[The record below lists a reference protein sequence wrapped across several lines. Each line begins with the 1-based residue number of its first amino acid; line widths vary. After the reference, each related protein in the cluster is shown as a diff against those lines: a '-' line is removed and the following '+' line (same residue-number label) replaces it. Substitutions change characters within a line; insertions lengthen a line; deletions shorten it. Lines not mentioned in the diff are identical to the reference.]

1 MIKTFVF
8 SILLLSCLTINGQT
22 TTQLDSLLRK
32 LDTQKED
39 TNKLNSLIKIQNLL
53 TEQQGEKKLAY
64 MEQALQLAKKL
75 NQPAKQAQINLDFG
89 TYYTFRSDFEKSL
102 KYHLECAKIAEKIN
116 HTNFQIRAYLG
127 VGQAFQHLDTKSLR
141 AKAYYK
147 KAQNVAILTKD
158 SSMLSNIYVQIA
170 FTFYYEAKFDSTI
183 VYHFKALEL
192 AKKQQDIKLIASI
205 YNEIGLTYTQQE
217 KTDLALKNYDLAIAI
232 YNKLPQKPNLELS
245 YVHSDIG
252 RTYSKLK
259 NYPKAL
265 EAFRLSLLYAK
276 EAKNAETEMEDYQY
290 LSDLYGE
297 INDYKLQN
305 QFLKKYYSIKDS
317 LFDSDNKLKL
327 VELENDYQLEKKNVL
342 IAKQEAETIKS
353 KNQRN
358 IFIAIAIS
366 TLLLAVVLGFFYRR
380 IQKKN
385 TQISQQK
392 EELQQLNQVKDR
404 LFAVLSHDLRNPLV
418 TLKTYFLMLSNSNI
432 SAEKKEKYTTQTLK
446 SVNYTSDLLDNL
458 LAWANS
464 QLKNN
469 TVKFSNVNLE
479 ESIDDVI
486 ALIKPQA
493 EQKQVEIE
501 KKIQVSSTQTNQ
513 LILETILRNLITNA
527 VKFSREGGKVLVS
540 TEEKNNQ
547 LFISVS
553 DEGIG
558 MSQEKIQAILQ
569 SDVSKSIGT
578 SGEKGS
584 GIGLVLVKEL
594 TKQINA
600 ELIIE
605 SQEGAG
611 SAFKI
616 KL

>member
-1 MIKTFVF
+1 MIKTVVF

-39 TNKLNSLIKIQNLL
+39 TNKLNTLITIQNLF
-53 TEQQGEKKLAY
+53 TEKEGDKKLAY

-89 TYYTFRSDFEKSL
+89 TYYSFRSDFEKSL
-102 KYHLECAKIAEKIN
+102 KYHLECVKIAEKIN
-116 HTNFQIRAYLG
+116 QPNFQIRAYLG
-127 VGQAFQHLDTKSLR
+127 VGQAFQHLDTKSPR

-170 FTFYYEAKFDSTI
+170 FIFYYEAKFDSTI

-192 AKKQQDIKLIASI
+192 AKKKQDFKLIANI
-205 YNEIGLTYTQQE
+205 YNEIGLTYSQQE
-217 KTDLALKNYDLAIAI
+217 KTDLALKNYDLAIGI

-252 RTYSKLK
+252 STYTKLK
-259 NYPKAL
+259 NYQKAL

-276 EAKNAETEMEDYQY
+276 EARNAETEMEDYQY
-290 LSDLYGE
+290 LADLYGE
-297 INDYKLQN
+297 IKEYKLQS

-317 LFDSDNKLKL
+317 LFNNDNKLKL
-327 VELENDYQLEKKNVL
+327 VELENDYELEKKNAL

-358 IFIAIAIS
+358 VFIAIAIS
-366 TLLLAVVLGFFYRR
+366 TLLLAFILGLFYRR

-432 SAEKKEKYTTQTLK
+432 SAEKKEKYTAQTLK

-501 KKIQVSSTQTNQ
+501 KKITVSSTQTNQ
-513 LILETILRNLITNA
+513 LILETILRNLLTNA
-527 VKFSREGGKVLVS
+527 VKFSNEGGKVLVS
-540 TEEKNNQ
+540 TKEKNNH

-553 DEGIG
+553 DDGIG
-558 MSQEKIQAILQ
+558 MNQEKIQAILQ

-605 SQEGAG
+605 SQEGLG
-611 SAFKI
+611 SVFKI